1 MTASKDILALL
12 SRIGQRICRGPY
24 AQESGGEKEIDWAE
38 LTDCL
43 MQLAEHLSLPNLS
56 LYVPLRIDG
65 SAEMPLSFVCG
76 RTEEGLVLSRSVSG
90 GDHHGHKVDYEQSR
104 ERSLLLAAEPD
115 HLLQLSLGE
124 PIELGEEQV
133 QVLKGRSQP
142 LPRMRLG
149 GRPTSVHGLLVPVAG
164 GPSAPKPQSRILGL
178 LLLVC
183 QPCERGSQSLSQ
195 LKAAANIFAAL
206 VAPVLSSS
214 QGAPRID
221 EPPAISEM
229 SRRLTAELWLRQA
242 ICKLHLSLDRD
253 CILQSLVDSLGRGL
267 RPSRCLVVRTSP
279 GTPELVCHEYEDP
292 DLSPLGLGRTNQF
305 HLFAVQLLR
314 HRCTAY
320 GDVSELLAAGAITD
334 EQYDVLCF
342 GGIVSLAGVPLYC
355 QDQLFGVVVLVDAQ
369 KRLWDKTELDGLDTL
384 VSQASIALTHS
395 ATYEE
400 SQHQLFHLSL
410 ISNVTEQLTSALDMV
425 SHLPRVGRPEER
437 GVPETVETASLSA
450 RELEVLRLISSGYAN
465 KEIAQRLFLTESTVE
480 LHASRIRKKLK
491 LKSRTALVKYA
502 CDKGIV

>member
-1 MTASKDILALL
+1 MTASKDTLALL
-12 SRIGQRICRGPY
+12 SRIGQRLCRAPK
-24 AQESGGEKEIDWAE
+24 AQESGGEVGIDWNE
-38 LTDCL
+38 LTDCI
-43 MQLAEHLSLPNLS
+43 MQLAENLSLPNLS
-56 LYVPLRIDG
+56 LYIPLRIDG
-65 SAEMPLSFVCG
+65 SAEMPLSFICG
-76 RTEEGLVLSRSVSG
+76 RTEAGLVLSGFVSG
-90 GDHHGHKVDYEQSR
+90 GDDGLHKADYEHSR
-104 ERSLLLAAEPD
+104 ERSLLLAAEAD

-124 PIELGEEQV
+124 TIELGEEQV
-133 QVLKGRSQP
+133 QSLEGRSSQP
-142 LPRMRLG
+142 LPRLRLT
-149 GRPTSVHGLLVPVAG
+149 GRTAMVHGLLVPVCG
-164 GPSAPKPQSRILGL
+164 SPVNRPQSRLLGL

-183 QPCERGSQSLSQ
+183 PPLDHDSESLSL
-195 LKAAANIFAAL
+195 LKDAVKVFAAL
-206 VAPVLSSS
+206 VAPVLSVSPWAS
-214 QGAPRID
+214 RLD
-221 EPPAISEM
+221 EPPAASEM
-229 SRRLTAELWLRQA
+229 SRRLTSELWLRQA

-253 CILQSLVDSLGRGL
+253 CILQTLVDSLGRGL

-279 GTPELVCHEYEDP
+279 GAPELVCHEYEDP

-305 HLFAVQLLR
+305 PLFAVQLLR
-314 HRCTAY
+314 QRCTAY
-320 GDVSELLAAGAITD
+320 GDVSELLANGAITE
-334 EQYDVLCF
+334 EQYDVLSF
-342 GGIVSLAGVPLYC
+342 GGIVSLAGVPIYC
-355 QDQLFGVVVLVDAQ
+355 QGQLFGVVVLVDAK

-395 ATYEE
+395 TTYEE

-425 SHLPRVGRPEER
+425 SHLPRSGKIEER
-437 GVPETVETASLSA
+437 HLPEANETASLSA

>member
-1 MTASKDILALL
+1 
-12 SRIGQRICRGPY
+12 
-24 AQESGGEKEIDWAE
+24 
-38 LTDCL
+38 
-43 MQLAEHLSLPNLS
+43 
-56 LYVPLRIDG
+56 
-65 SAEMPLSFVCG
+65 
-76 RTEEGLVLSRSVSG
+76 
-90 GDHHGHKVDYEQSR
+90 
-104 ERSLLLAAEPD
+104 
-115 HLLQLSLGE
+115 
-124 PIELGEEQV
+124 
-133 QVLKGRSQP
+133 
-142 LPRMRLG
+142 
-149 GRPTSVHGLLVPVAG
+149 
-164 GPSAPKPQSRILGL
+164 
-178 LLLVC
+178 
-183 QPCERGSQSLSQ
+183 
-195 LKAAANIFAAL
+195 
-206 VAPVLSSS
+206 
-214 QGAPRID
+214 
-221 EPPAISEM
+221 M
-229 SRRLTAELWLRQA
+229 SRRLSAELWLRQA

-253 CILQSLVDSLGRGL
+253 CILQTLVDSLGRGL

-279 GTPELVCHEYEDP
+279 GAPELVCHEYEDP

-305 HLFAVQLLR
+305 PLFAVQLLR

-320 GDVSELLAAGAITD
+320 GDVSELLAAGAITE
-334 EQYDVLCF
+334 EQYDVLSF
-342 GGIVSLAGVPLYC
+342 GGIVSLAGAPLYC

-384 VSQASIALTHS
+384 ASQAAIALTHS

-437 GVPETVETASLSA
+437 SVPETVETASWSA